1 MTDEERRRASNLCR
15 RAGAK
20 RIQKIIDS
28 YSTESSPPHLLK
40 FVEKLGVSPNQ
51 IVEEFVREIL
61 QVADRAVVESQQRDA
76 DDYWLGL

>member
-1 MTDEERRRASNLCR
+1 
-15 RAGAK
+15 
-20 RIQKIIDS
+20 
-28 YSTESSPPHLLK
+28 
-40 FVEKLGVSPNQ
+40 VEKLGVSPNQ